1 MVVRLTTPE
10 TAGAKSGGAESVAFD
25 DPVVANQLFGP
36 RNAHLELL
44 AAGQWRAHHQPG
56 GHLIVDAPDPQ
67 VRETLCNVFVQLY
80 DLLRGGVPLSQQDMA
95 RAYEML
101 RGDPGLNLG
110 QIFRDAVFVNTP
122 RKTVT
127 ARNVAQRTYL
137 DLLRRYELVFA
148 VGPAGTGKTYLA
160 VAMAL
165 SMLQQHRVKRIVLT
179 RPAVEAGG
187 TPGLSARRSGGESQP
202 LSAPSVR
209 CAARHDAPA
218 QGSLHDGS
226 GFHRSGS
233 AGLYAG
239 AHPQR
244 RLHHSG

>member
-44 AAGQWRAHHQPG
+44 AAASGARITSRGAS
-56 GHLIVDAPDPQ
+56 LIVDAPDPQ

-148 VGPAGTGKTYLA
+148 VGPAGTGQDLSGRSHGTFH
-160 VAMAL
+160 VAAA
-165 SMLQQHRVKRIVLT
+165 QGQTHCAH
-179 RPAVEAGG
+179 P
-187 TPGLSARRSGGESQP
+187 PGSGGRGNAWAFCPAIWRRKSTP
-202 LSAPSVR
+202 ICALCTMR
-209 CAARHDAPA
+209 CTT
-218 QGSLHDGS
+218 
-226 GFHRSGS
+226 
-233 AGLYAG
+233 
-239 AHPQR
+239 
-244 RLHHSG
+244 